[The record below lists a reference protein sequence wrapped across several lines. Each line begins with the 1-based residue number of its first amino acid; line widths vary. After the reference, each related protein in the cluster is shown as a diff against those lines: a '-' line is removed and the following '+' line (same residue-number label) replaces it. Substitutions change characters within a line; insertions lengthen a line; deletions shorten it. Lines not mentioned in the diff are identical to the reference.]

1 MKAYTT
7 KTGVTQYKPALDALM
22 HAVERDDNTG
32 FCLACG
38 EEQGGIEPDASRA
51 HCEACGAMKVF
62 GAEELMMMRLY
73 HE

>member
-7 KTGVTQYKPALDALM
+7 KTGVTQYKPSLADLM
-22 HAVERDDNTG
+22 DAVERDDNSG

-38 EEQGGIEPDASRA
+38 EEQGGIEPDGHDA
-51 HCEACGAMKVF
+51 HCESCGARQVY
-62 GAEELMMMRLY
+62 GAEELMILKLY

>member
-1 MKAYTT
+1 MQPYTT
-7 KTGVTQYKPALDALM
+7 KTGLKQFKPALDDLISAIQ
-22 HAVERDDNTG
+22 EDNSTG

-38 EEQGGIEPDASRA
+38 ETQHGIEPDASKA
-51 HCEACGAMKVF
+51 HCEACGAQKVY